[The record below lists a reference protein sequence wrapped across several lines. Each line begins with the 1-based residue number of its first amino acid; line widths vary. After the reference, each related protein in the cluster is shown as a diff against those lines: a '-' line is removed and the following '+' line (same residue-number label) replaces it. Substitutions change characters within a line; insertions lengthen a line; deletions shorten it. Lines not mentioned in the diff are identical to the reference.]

1 MQPTTPTDRNT
12 PHGRRLSTRLATLA
26 LLTLGAATTAT
37 TVAQTPA
44 EPMPAPSTAPSAPP
58 TTTPGTSPSTT
69 PGVAPSPGTATG
81 SSNLPAR
88 MHTPPQGLT
97 ERTAGAFTYLC
108 GGIAQDEQEAM
119 RARARE
125 FDMQVLFTQG
135 GRGEYLADV
144 EVRLSRG
151 GKEVANF
158 MATGPRCLIKGP
170 RGTYQI
176 AATYQ
181 GTTKRATL
189 RSGQKNLQMRW

>member
-1 MQPTTPTDRNT
+1 MQTTTPIHR
-12 PHGRRLSTRLATLA
+12 PCSPGASRLKTRLAALA
-26 LLTLGAATTAT
+26 LLALGAATAAT

-44 EPMPAPSTAPSAPP
+44 QPMPSPAAPP
-58 TTTPGTSPSTT
+58 TTVPGTSPSTT
-69 PGVAPSPGTATG
+69 PGVAPSPSTATG

-108 GGIAQDEQEAM
+108 GGIGQDEQAAM

-144 EVRLSRG
+144 EVSLSRG

-189 RSGQKNLQMRW
+189 HSGQKNLQMRW

>member
-1 MQPTTPTDRNT
+1 MQTTTPI
-12 PHGRRLSTRLATLA
+12 HGKTHGGQHLRARLAGFA
-26 LLTLGAATTAT
+26 LLALGAASAAT

-44 EPMPAPSTAPSAPP
+44 QPMPPPAAPP
-58 TTTPGTSPSTT
+58 TTSPGTSPSTT
-69 PGVAPSPGTATG
+69 PGTTPSPSTATG
-81 SSNLPAR
+81 SSTLPAR

-108 GGIAQDEQEAM
+108 GGIGQDEQEAL

-125 FDMQVLFTQG
+125 FDMQVLFTRG
-135 GRGEYLADV
+135 ARGEYLADV
-144 EVRLSRG
+144 EVRLTRG

-176 AATYQ
+176 AATHE

-189 RSGQKNLQMRW
+189 RTGQKNLQMRW